1 MNKRE
6 YRDYLNDISLSIKD
20 VKSFIKGMGRNDFLN
35 DRKTVNAVV
44 RSIEI
49 IGEAAKH
56 IPKSIRDKTPDIPW
70 QKIVGM
76 RNKITHEYFG
86 VDNNIV
92 WKTAKHFLPKL
103 GTQISKLIRED

>member
-1 MNKRE
+1 MSKRE
-6 YRDYLNDISLSIKD
+6 YRDYLNDIYYSIKD
-20 VKSFIKGMGRNDFLN
+20 VETFTKGMSRKDFLN
-35 DRKTVNAVV
+35 DRKTLNAVV

-56 IPKSIRDKTPDIPW
+56 IPKSIRDKTPVIPW
-70 QKIVGM
+70 KKIVGM

-86 VDNNIV
+86 VDYNIV

-103 GTQISKLIRED
+103 KTQVSKLIKED